1 MNDPTTN
8 HGIAVGQRIYVNRSL
23 NFGNIGL
30 IGFDMDHTLA
40 PYNREAFEALAFTAT
55 LKKFIDAGYPE
66 ELGSL
71 QYKPDS
77 VVRGLIVDRARGN
90 ILKVNGHK
98 YVKVAYHGYSKLT
111 KEERYKLY
119 NHESF
124 KAQDFLSVDTFF
136 ALSEVQLF
144 LEIVDYMDK
153 NPGKIQK
160 SFQDIYADLRN
171 FIDLCHRDG
180 SIKDKVLANPEKF
193 FKKDRYLST
202 ALVRLLDA
210 GKSLFMLTNSDFEY
224 TRQVM
229 SYVLDGTSSD
239 FSSWKDYWDII
250 IVGASKPDF
259 FAGKQPFFEVIEDSK
274 LLRVHDGEP
283 FKPDLVYHGGNA
295 KLFEKLSGYRG
306 DEILYVG
313 DHIYGDIIQSKGMKN
328 WRTLLIVEELEEELP
343 KLEKCKLSQQE
354 IYDLFSIKESL
365 DEEWQ
370 KLRSKIAANKR
381 QLERSLKASGS
392 KKQEYLKNQI
402 EQLEQQLAPIQIRLE
417 ETQNKIKAKTS
428 LLEAHFNQTWGQ
440 VLKVGIEK
448 SRFAHQIASY
458 ACLYTSRVSNLR
470 FYNPY
475 KKFVSFHETLPHEN
489 PSSAA

>member
-160 SFQDIYADLRN
+160 SFQDI
-171 FIDLCHRDG
+171 
-180 SIKDKVLANPEKF
+180 
-193 FKKDRYLST
+193 
-202 ALVRLLDA
+202 
-210 GKSLFMLTNSDFEY
+210 
-224 TRQVM
+224 
-229 SYVLDGTSSD
+229 
-239 FSSWKDYWDII
+239 
-250 IVGASKPDF
+250 
-259 FAGKQPFFEVIEDSK
+259 
-274 LLRVHDGEP
+274 
-283 FKPDLVYHGGNA
+283 
-295 KLFEKLSGYRG
+295 
-306 DEILYVG
+306 
-313 DHIYGDIIQSKGMKN
+313 
-328 WRTLLIVEELEEELP
+328 
-343 KLEKCKLSQQE
+343 
-354 IYDLFSIKESL
+354 
-365 DEEWQ
+365 
-370 KLRSKIAANKR
+370 
-381 QLERSLKASGS
+381 
-392 KKQEYLKNQI
+392 
-402 EQLEQQLAPIQIRLE
+402 
-417 ETQNKIKAKTS
+417 
-428 LLEAHFNQTWGQ
+428 
-440 VLKVGIEK
+440 
-448 SRFAHQIASY
+448 
-458 ACLYTSRVSNLR
+458 
-470 FYNPY
+470 
-475 KKFVSFHETLPHEN
+475 
-489 PSSAA
+489 